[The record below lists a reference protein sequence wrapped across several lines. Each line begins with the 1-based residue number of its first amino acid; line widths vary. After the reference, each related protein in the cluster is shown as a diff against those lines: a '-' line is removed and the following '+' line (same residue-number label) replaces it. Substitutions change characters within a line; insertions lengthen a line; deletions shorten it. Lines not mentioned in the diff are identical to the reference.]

1 MNNNENQDWMNV
13 FNNPTGGNDQPNN
26 NPQGGMETATNQ
38 NIPPQTGSNMGNGNE
53 TVTPAMETP
62 TVPPMTAPVE
72 STPQPSGMGTVSSS
86 TPIPEPTQNSAM
98 STTTGMASTPQETV
112 TQQNMS
118 QPSNM
123 GMPLPP
129 QGSQM
134 NQGTGVGMNPMEM
147 NQPSG
152 VQGNPMP
159 SNSAMPNIGSDAI
172 LGVNSNPIPPMPQPT
187 AMNQNL
193 GGVGQPGAMAEMN
206 INPQMNMMN
215 QMANNGNNGTVPP
228 AQGGMNTTSAPS
240 STPAPKKNII
250 NMLVPIV
257 AIIIVIFIAFFL
269 LNCFGIIGGKSL
281 TCTATLDD
289 EAGLGMSASS
299 TISAK
304 IKDDKILSADYD
316 MTLNYEPDSLI
327 GASIQMDEETFR
339 ESMRE
344 SYPGAAIE
352 ITDSQVKISG
362 TAKTDDELDGLDMS
376 KNMSEDEF
384 RTFCESSG
392 GTVK

>member
-13 FNNPTGGNDQPNN
+13 FNNPTGGNDQANN
-26 NPQGGMETATNQ
+26 NPQGGMETANNQ
-38 NIPPQTGSNMGNGNE
+38 NIPPQTGSNMGNE

-269 LNCFGIIGGKSL
+269 LNYFGIIGGKSL

>member
-38 NIPPQTGSNMGNGNE
+38 NIPPQTGSNMGNE
-53 TVTPAMETP
+53 TVTPAMGTP

-72 STPQPSGMGTVSSS
+72 STPQPSGMGTASSS
-86 TPIPEPTQNSAM
+86 TPIPEPAQNSAM

-269 LNCFGIIGGKSL
+269 LNYFGIIGGKSL

>member
-13 FNNPTGGNDQPNN
+13 FNNPTGGNDQPSNS
-26 NPQGGMETATNQ
+26 PQGGMETANNQ
-38 NIPPQTGSNMGNGNE
+38 NIPPQTGSNMGNE

-72 STPQPSGMGTVSSS
+72 STPQPSGMGTASSS
-86 TPIPEPTQNSAM
+86 TPIPEPAQNSAM

-159 SNSAMPNIGSDAI
+159 SNSAMPNMESDAI

-187 AMNQNL
+187 AMNQSL
-193 GGVGQPGAMAEMN
+193 GGVGQPGAMPEMN

-269 LNCFGIIGGKSL
+269 LNYFGIIGGKSL

>member
-26 NPQGGMETATNQ
+26 NPQGTTETGGNSVPSQPAN
-38 NIPPQTGSNMGNGNE
+38 NMGNGPVVSSVESPNGNPMPTSPE
-53 TVTPAMETP
+53 QPQTPVMPTVETP
-62 TVPPMTAPVE
+62 TGVVNPTIPEVNVTNNI
-72 STPQPSGMGTVSSS
+72 SSGM
-86 TPIPEPTQNSAM
+86 PNM
-98 STTTGMASTPQETV
+98 NTGVAGQS
-112 TQQNMS
+112 NMS

-123 GMPLPP
+123 GIPIPP
-129 QGSQM
+129 QETQPNLGA
-134 NQGTGVGMNPMEM
+134 GIPDPMAVH
-147 NQPSG
+147 QPIG
-152 VQGNPMP
+152 VQQNPAP
-159 SNSAMPNIGSDAI
+159 VNPAMPNTGNDAI

-269 LNCFGIIGGKSL
+269 LNYFGIIGGKSL
-281 TCTATLDD
+281 TCTITEGD
-289 EAGLGMSASS
+289 ETGLGLSGSS
-299 TISAK
+299 SVSVK
-304 IKDDKILSADYD
+304 IKDNRISSADYNI
-316 MTLNYEPDSLI
+316 TLNYEPDSLVA
-327 GASIQMDEETFR
+327 ASIQMDEETFR

-352 ITDSQVKISG
+352 ITDSQVKLSG
-362 TAKTDDELDGLDMS
+362 TAKTDDEFDALDINRDM
-376 KNMSEDEF
+376 NEEEF
-384 RTFCESSG
+384 RTYCESSG

>member
-1 MNNNENQDWMNV
+1 MYNQYMYDDERVINPRVGEIVLYTVHKGDNV
-13 FNNPTGGNDQPNN
+13 YRIAKTL
-26 NPQGGMETATNQ
+26 
-38 NIPPQTGSNMGNGNE
+38 
-53 TVTPAMETP
+53 
-62 TVPPMTAPVE
+62 
-72 STPQPSGMGTVSSS
+72 
-86 TPIPEPTQNSAM
+86 NSEVAWI
-98 STTTGMASTPQETV
+98 QV
-112 TQQNMS
+112 
-118 QPSNM
+118 
-123 GMPLPP
+123 
-129 QGSQM
+129 M
-134 NQGTGVGMNPMEM
+134 NQLNDDLLIHPQQELLV
-147 NQPSG
+147 
-152 VQGNPMP
+152 
-159 SNSAMPNIGSDAI
+159 
-172 LGVNSNPIPPMPQPT
+172 PIVYQKVPPMPQPT

-269 LNCFGIIGGKSL
+269 LNYFGIIGGKSL